1 MNRTITTKEFEMPVS
16 ALIEVAD
23 ILIENELHH
32 NIIATDEEN
41 ESVTIEIEYE
51 KEDRDAI
58 HQIQDIID
66 DNEESDDDEDDDD
79 DNEEENENL

>member
-58 HQIQDIID
+58 HQIQDIISVIPFT
-66 DNEESDDDEDDDD
+66 NVFTCLVSILL
-79 DNEEENENL
+79 NWFR